1 MLWIVMCKNPQ
12 PYVSQVCTSSWR
24 RREIQGL
31 AFVKVRGLS
40 GFLRPFE
47 GIYMSSYFQNE

>member
-47 GIYMSSYFQNE
+47 DIYMSSYFWNE